1 MSNKISTDIK
11 HLWEPFCE
19 PGILS
24 AIKHAHRCRLSTHN
38 GRRWLS
44 TLGVPRLRSIFLEV
58 FGHHT
63 ASNNGAWLR
72 RKLAEPAEGGRGRAV
87 QIRARDASA
96 AIWTTGRV
104 KGVSKVRHTHAIPAA
119 ALESHKAFCLLSR
132 TALAISLCLTGLKEI
147 KSLGFSAIMMRVSQ
161 GGSPMT

>member
-1 MSNKISTDIK
+1 MHYHQT
-11 HLWEPFCE
+11 L
-19 PGILS
+19 LS
-24 AIKHAHRCRLSTHN
+24 LSLSTSAFILPATD
-38 GRRWLS
+38 RRWLS
-44 TLGVPRLRSIFLEV
+44 TLGVPRLRAIFLDV

-104 KGVSKVRHTHAIPAA
+104 KGVSKVR
-119 ALESHKAFCLLSR
+119 S
-132 TALAISLCLTGLKEI
+132 G
-147 KSLGFSAIMMRVSQ
+147 
-161 GGSPMT
+161 

>member
-1 MSNKISTDIK
+1 MSITQD
-11 HLWEPFCE
+11 L
-19 PGILS
+19 
-24 AIKHAHRCRLSTHN
+24 AHN

-119 ALESHKAFCLLSR
+119 ALESHKAFCLLQPASNCSGHQLVFDWPER
-132 TALAISLCLTGLKEI
+132 NQKFRLFSDHDESFPRRQPDDLIGLVCDRP
-147 KSLGFSAIMMRVSQ
+147 AA
-161 GGSPMT
+161 

>member
-1 MSNKISTDIK
+1 M
-11 HLWEPFCE
+11 
-19 PGILS
+19 
-24 AIKHAHRCRLSTHN
+24 
-38 GRRWLS
+38 S

-72 RKLAEPAEGGRGRAV
+72 RKLADPAEGGRGRAV

-104 KGVSKVRHTHAIPAA
+104 KGVSKVRQAHVIPAA
-119 ALESHKAFCLLSR
+119 ALEFHKAGCSLPR
-132 TALAISLCLTGLKEI
+132 TALMISLCLIGLKEK
-147 KSLGFSAIMMRVSQ
+147 KSLRFSVIITGVSRL
-161 GGSPMT
+161 PLWETCLACFCD

>member
-1 MSNKISTDIK
+1 M
-11 HLWEPFCE
+11 
-19 PGILS
+19 
-24 AIKHAHRCRLSTHN
+24 
-38 GRRWLS
+38 S
-44 TLGVPRLRSIFLEV
+44 TLGVPRLRLVFLEV

-104 KGVSKVRHTHAIPAA
+104 KGVSKVRQAHVIPAA
-119 ALESHKAFCLLSR
+119 ALESHKAFCLLQPASNCSSDQLVFDWPERKEEFTLFIDHNRSLSR
-132 TALAISLCLTGLKEI
+132 RQPGDLIDLFCDRLA
-147 KSLGFSAIMMRVSQ
+147 A
-161 GGSPMT
+161 

>member
-1 MSNKISTDIK
+1 MINTDDLAR
-11 HLWEPFCE
+11 HTQ
-19 PGILS
+19 
-24 AIKHAHRCRLSTHN
+24 R
-38 GRRWLS
+38 RRWLS
-44 TLGVPRLRSIFLEV
+44 TLGVPRLRSTFLEV

-104 KGVSKVRHTHAIPAA
+104 KGVSKVRQAHVIPAA
-119 ALESHKAFCLLSR
+119 ALSLANRLSTAACLELISGDQLVSDWPVFATDLQLS
-132 TALAISLCLTGLKEI
+132 L
-147 KSLGFSAIMMRVSQ
+147 
-161 GGSPMT
+161 P